1 MLQSVQKS
9 RTIVSFVATMRYV
22 ASEKGDYYMKKNVIK
37 RVVAEMRSYREKL
50 VTGNYTALQLF
61 GEAYQ
66 IVTKQE
72 IVDAIERLGEENKF
86 PEYLWKWL
94 DSKEEVLEYLYQLM
108 IHSDHSFSTELME
121 LLRVE
126 VEYDREV
133 HGNE

>member
-1 MLQSVQKS
+1 
-9 RTIVSFVATMRYV
+9 
-22 ASEKGDYYMKKNVIK
+22 MKNNVIK

-50 VTGNYTALQLF
+50 VTGDYTALQLF

-94 DSKEEVLEYLYQLM
+94 DSKDEVLEYLYQLM
-108 IHSDHSFSTELME
+108 IHSDHSFSTEFME
-121 LLRVE
+121 LLQIE